1 MKVLRLMCLTRHHFI
16 TLRPCCSAP
25 FPQEEVDSGAIIA
38 QEAVPVEASDTEET
52 LSERI
57 RQAEHKAFPIA
68 MELVASGAVCLG
80 PDGRIVWKHSAR
92 N

>member
-1 MKVLRLMCLTRHHFI
+1 
-16 TLRPCCSAP
+16 
-25 FPQEEVDSGAIIA
+25 VDSGAIIA

-68 MELVASGAVCLG
+68 MELVASGAVCRRDRPRWHTEG
-80 PDGRIVWKHSAR
+80 TEKY
-92 N
+92 